1 MKLNEAIA
9 RTLKDAGARTAF
21 GLIGDANM
29 FVVDSFVRSCGG
41 EFVAAANEAGAVLM
55 ALGHASVSGGVAV
68 ATVTHGPGLANTL
81 GALIEGAKARLP
93 VVVVAG
99 DTTSKNKFHLQKVPQ
114 RELVVAT
121 GAGFEQAN
129 TPESACADLVSAFRR
144 AAAERRP
151 VVFNLPV
158 DFQWLEV
165 EYRPARLPT
174 YRRSCSAEDSP
185 DLDEAI
191 GAIASARRPVVL
203 AGHGVVATGASGAV
217 LRLARR
223 IEAPVMTTLR
233 AKDLF
238 RGDPLDLGVM
248 GTAGRPE
255 AVDVAMAAD
264 CIVAFGASLNGLTTS
279 AGTLV
284 RDKRVVLV
292 NDDPEEIGRHMMP
305 DVAVLGDC
313 GSVAARMVHWLD
325 EAEIAP
331 SRFCAQDEV
340 RAALAAIVAAR
351 PPAAS
356 GVGPLDLGT
365 VLRSID
371 AMIGEERIL
380 VTDAGRFMGEAWN
393 AFRVTDPRL
402 FVLGCSFGAIGMG
415 LGHAIGASRAR
426 PSLPTVMVTGDGGF
440 MLGGLTEFN
449 TAVRHGLDIVVIV
462 CNDGGYGSE
471 HIQFR
476 DRGMDPSISL
486 LDWPDFAPVADAL
499 GGTGVTVRGYC
510 DLAAVGEALERRK
523 GPVLIDIKLDPDA
536 MPRPPY

>member
-1 MKLNEAIA
+1 MKVNEAIA
-9 RTLKDAGARTAF
+9 QTLKEAGVRTAF

-29 FVVDSFVRSCGG
+29 FIVDNFVRHCGG
-41 EFVAAANEAGAVLM
+41 SFVAAANEAGSVLM
-55 ALGHASVSGGVAV
+55 ALGYASVSGRVGV

-81 GALIEGAKARLP
+81 AALIEGAKARLP
-93 VVVVAG
+93 IIVVAG

-121 GAGFEQAN
+121 GAGFEQAG
-129 TPESACADLVSAFRR
+129 TPESACEDLIAAFRR
-144 AAAERRP
+144 AEAERRP
-151 VVFNLPV
+151 IVFNLPV
-158 DFQWLEV
+158 DFQWLDV
-165 EYRPARLPT
+165 EHRPARLT
-174 YRRSCSAEDSP
+174 THRRSGSVRDSP
-185 DLDEAI
+185 DLDDAI
-191 GAIASARRPVVL
+191 GVIASARRPVVL
-203 AGHGVVATGASGAV
+203 AGHGAARTGAREAV

-223 IEAPVMTTLR
+223 IDAPVMTTLR

-238 RGDPLDLGVM
+238 YSDPLDLGVM
-248 GTAGRPE
+248 GTAGYPE
-255 AVDVAMAAD
+255 AIDIAMTAD

-292 NDDPEEIGRHMMP
+292 NDDPAEIGRHITP

-313 GSVAARMVHWLD
+313 ASVAERMVHWLD

-331 SRFCAQDEV
+331 SAFASQDDV
-340 RAALAAIVAAR
+340 RAAFSALASPWA
-351 PPAAS
+351 PAAA
-356 GVGPLDLGT
+356 GEGALDLGT
-365 VLRSID
+365 VLRAID
-371 AMIGEERIL
+371 AMIGAERIL

-393 AFRVTDPRL
+393 AFHVADPRL

-415 LGHAIGASRAR
+415 LGHAIGAAGAE

-449 TAVRHGLDIVVIV
+449 TAVRHRLDIVTIV
-462 CNDGGYGSE
+462 CNDGSYGSE

-486 LDWPDFAPVADAL
+486 FDWPDLAPVADAL
-499 GGTGVTVRGYC
+499 GGRGVTVRALS
-510 DLAAVGEALERRK
+510 DLAAVEAALKRRT
-523 GPVLIDIKLDPDA
+523 GPVLVDIKLDPDA